1 MCNCSLCCLSF
12 RISVEISRVKATI
25 LLRLLNKIATTTKV
39 QFNCIW
45 TILFVVAVRVAS
57 STRRTT
63 FLFNCELQRQHH
75 YYHPAVPSL
84 YCVLCID
91 AGNRHLLIRAGHQQ
105 NCSKQ
110 QNRINIVLWNEMT
123 FWIIKQTFAFGEFC
137 AFSSGCVR
145 TDTRAS
151 VCVSFAL
158 QVCVSET
165 EAVDR
170 ECESARAFIS
180 FLHHLIWHI
189 LWALNR
195 GRRCRLSPPQ
205 VRTWNAVCCICV
217 CHWNFL
223 LSLFLWVVRNT
234 HWTLC
239 VYLYIYMFEWDCV
252 SERSL
257 RCAVVHGRL
266 VLLRPGFVLLRAS
279 ASNECCCCRLF
290 ILFSTAA
297 AVAVADVVVV
307 LPSSL
312 CFARMTTVTHWYN
325 ADNLQDNLRGVR
337 CTTAAHTT
345 HKCAWMCEISGAV
358 DTVIGTQSLLRVLC
372 YSVWQLPSFH
382 NDDDNDDNQPAR
394 DPTMIIVLF
403 MRAQG
408 GEWNKQR
415 QLVELQYKAV
425 MCLRQC
431 VSFFCTQIVCVC
443 VWCEHLLAVAQS
455 ANRNEIIPL
464 PQNAKG

>member
-239 VYLYIYMFEWDCV
+239 VYIYIYICLSETVWANALCGVPLCMVALCCCGQVLCFSGPLHPMNVVAADYLFYFLLLLLSLLLMLLLFCPPVSVLLEWQQSHTDTTQRICKTI
-252 SERSL
+252 
-257 RCAVVHGRL
+257 CAVSGAQPQRTLHINVHECVRFRVRWTLWL
-266 VLLRPGFVLLRAS
+266 VPKV
-279 ASNECCCCRLF
+279 CCVCCVIRYDNCHH
-290 ILFSTAA
+290 STMMMIMMIISQ
-297 AVAVADVVVV
+297 
-307 LPSSL
+307 PEIQRWSSFCL
-312 CFARMTTVTHWYN
+312 C
-325 ADNLQDNLRGVR
+325 VR
-337 CTTAAHTT
+337 
-345 HKCAWMCEISGAV
+345 KVENEISNG
-358 DTVIGTQSLLRVLC
+358 S
-372 YSVWQLPSFH
+372 
-382 NDDDNDDNQPAR
+382 
-394 DPTMIIVLF
+394 
-403 MRAQG
+403 
-408 GEWNKQR
+408 
-415 QLVELQYKAV
+415 
-425 MCLRQC
+425 
-431 VSFFCTQIVCVC
+431 
-443 VWCEHLLAVAQS
+443 
-455 ANRNEIIPL
+455 
-464 PQNAKG
+464 